1 MKIVSWNVNG
11 LRAVAKKGLADILRD
26 MKADIACFQETK
38 ISDEKLTPDL
48 RTINGYKSYWSFSE
62 RAGYSGVVN
71 YCLDEPHTIK
81 TEFSVDRLETE
92 GRLIINEYE
101 TYVVANAYFPNGKQG
116 RERIDYKLKFYDVF
130 LREMDKYR
138 AEGKSVIF
146 CGDVNTAHNEIDLAR
161 PKENSKVSGFLPE
174 ERQWLDE
181 FEKRGYIDIFRKLH
195 PSIIRYSWWDMK
207 TRARERNVGW
217 RIDYFFVSD
226 NLVEKVKSAEILNE
240 VMGSDHCPILLDI
253 DVAK

>member
-38 ISDEKLTPDL
+38 ITNDKLTPDL

-71 YCLDEPHTIK
+71 YCLDEPRAIK

-101 TYVVANAYFPNGKQG
+101 LYVVANAYFPNGKQG
-116 RERIDYKLKFYDVF
+116 QERIDYKLKFYDVF

-138 AEGKSVIF
+138 SEGKGVIF
-146 CGDVNTAHNEIDLAR
+146 CGDVNTAHSEIDLAR
-161 PKENSKVSGFLPE
+161 PKENAKISGFLPE

-181 FEKRGYIDIFRKLH
+181 FESRGYIDIFRQLH
-195 PSIIRYSWWDMK
+195 PETVQYSWWDMK

-226 NLVEKVKSAEILNE
+226 DLVDSVKSVEILDK
-240 VMGSDHCPILLDI
+240 VMGSDHCPITLDI
-253 DVAK
+253 DVA